1 MLVPSK
7 SCIDEKLS
15 KPEMLN
21 FELNTEGREREEREM
36 VEGVGVGVGGINLS
50 AMFYLRRLL
59 LVQVLKD
66 KLMCMLTK
74 NVHTLSFQHCF
85 VGPVLTARRR

>member
-21 FELNTEGREREEREM
+21 FELNTEGRWG
-36 VEGVGVGVGGINLS
+36 GVDLS
-50 AMFYLRRLL
+50 AIYLSSLL

-66 KLMCMLTK
+66 NSC
-74 NVHTLSFQHCF
+74 VC
-85 VGPVLTARRR
+85 